1 MMSADGTVI
10 RKDGRTLVRYERSL
24 RHAPERVWQALTDPK
39 ELSGWLAEADFEQAE
54 GGRVELRWLNTD
66 DEGNSAV
73 ARGTVTAF
81 DPPRL
86 LELDTDIHGRLRWEL
101 SPESTGGCALVF
113 IADISHVPSDFKL
126 KVLAGWHVHLDF
138 LVEALDGRRVDWP
151 NWPRDRWR
159 KIHDGYA
166 AKRL

>member
-1 MMSADGTVI
+1 MSADGKVI
-10 RKDGRTLVRYERSL
+10 KKDGRTLVRYERRL
-24 RHAPERVWQALTDPK
+24 RHSPERVWQALTEPK
-39 ELSGWLAEADFEQAE
+39 ELSGWLADADLEPAV

-66 DEGNSAV
+66 EHGNSAV

-101 SPESTGGCALVF
+101 SPDGDGCVLVLV
-113 IADISHVPSDFKL
+113 ADISHVPSDFLL
-126 KVLAGWHVHLDF
+126 KVLAGWHTHLDF
-138 LVEALDGRRVDWP
+138 LAEALDGQRVDWP
-151 NWPRDRWR
+151 NWPLDRWQE
-159 KIHDGYA
+159 IHDGYA